1 MSQGPLLIDQVQIEP
16 GSGQVLLVYR
26 DAATGSLAFKDA
38 LITGGLLLSQLA
50 GLRTI
55 ANVRVVGKSGSGA
68 QYTTIQSALD
78 TVPSNASATNPFIV
92 LVMPGRYDETVT
104 IVRDGVRL
112 IGLGQ
117 PEIRSALEATP
128 DAVGADHTVI
138 VNAAL
143 GTIPRSLVVDG
154 FIISNAHSG
163 KAAVRISGT
172 VGSLVGDGDI
182 VLRNCS
188 LRANSAVGNYTLW
201 ASICNDIAVEGG
213 AWQEG
218 SNLGILLL
226 QEVSTF
232 RATGVA
238 GIGATD
244 LRYDTAE
251 DQPANG
257 GGSYAFNQCA
267 RIAADTALGT
277 PFTSECSG
285 GGRVEFN
292 GCSVATATFSGD
304 QTVTARGT
312 VFSGLTLLNTVAATL
327 TNCVRGAIN
336 ANVTA
341 VLDEHSRMGAA
352 VFGADTTV
360 AVAFD
365 VPFSDASYQVSFE
378 VDSQPTNDET
388 PWVTLKAATGFTLN
402 FATAQT
408 LTATWLATR
417 TDV

>member
-1 MSQGPLLIDQVQIEP
+1 MAQGPFLIDQVQIEP
-16 GSGQVLLVYR
+16 GSGQVLLIYR
-26 DAATGSLAFKDA
+26 DNTTGSLAFKDT

-55 ANVRVVGKSGSGA
+55 TNVRIVGKAGSGS

-78 TVPSNASATNPFIV
+78 TVPSNASATNPYIV

-128 DAVGADHTVI
+128 DALGADHTVL

-154 FIISNAHSG
+154 FIISNAHST
-163 KAAVRISGT
+163 KAAVRILGT
-172 VGSLVGDGDI
+172 VGSLVGDGGI
-182 VLRNCS
+182 LLRNCS
-188 LRANSAVGNYTLW
+188 LRANSAVGNYNLW
-201 ASICNDIAVEGG
+201 ATCCNDIAVEGG
-213 AWQEG
+213 AWQEA
-218 SNLGILLL
+218 SNLGLLLL

-238 GIGATD
+238 GLGATD
-244 LRYDTAE
+244 LRYDTTE
-251 DQPANG
+251 DQPADG
-257 GGSYAFNQCA
+257 GGSYAFNQCP
-267 RIAADTALGT
+267 RIAADTVMVT
-277 PFTSECSG
+277 PFTSTCSG
-285 GGRVEFN
+285 AGRVEFN
-292 GCSVATATFSGD
+292 GSSVSTATFGGD
-304 QTVTARGT
+304 RTLTARDTAFG
-312 VFSGLTLLNTVAATL
+312 GLTLLNTVAATL
-327 TNCVRGAIN
+327 TNCAHGATNVN
-336 ANVTA
+336 ATA
-341 VLDEHSRMGAA
+341 VLDEPRRQGSA
-352 VFGADTTV
+352 VFGAVATV

-365 VPFSDASYQVSFE
+365 VPFSNASYQVGFE
-378 VDSQPTNDET
+378 VDSRPTNDET

-402 FATAQT
+402 WATAQT
-408 LTATWLATR
+408 LTVNWLATR